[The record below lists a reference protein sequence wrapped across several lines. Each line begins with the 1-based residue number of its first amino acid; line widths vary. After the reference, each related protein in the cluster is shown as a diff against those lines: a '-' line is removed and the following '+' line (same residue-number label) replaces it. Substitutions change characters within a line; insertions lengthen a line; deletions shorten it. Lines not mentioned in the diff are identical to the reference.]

1 MTPMGVSG
9 WADWNVDPDRPAWTV
24 GIEEEV
30 MLLDPR
36 DWQLAHVMDDL
47 LPELSPGL
55 AEKVSAETHACTL
68 ELETGVH
75 ATVSDAVAELRALRT
90 SLVDELDPLGL
101 VPAAAGTHPLAVGED
116 TEVSGSARYQ
126 VLEDGLRVLARRE
139 PTFALHVHVGVPI
152 AELAVA
158 AADRLRAQIPL
169 LLALSAN
176 SPFWRGADT
185 GLASMRSALFQ
196 AFPRAGLPRRF
207 GTYPRY
213 VETIDALLRADAFP
227 EPTFIWWD
235 VRLQPRFGTVEVRIM
250 DAQSNL
256 EDIAA
261 LTAVIQTLIRQ
272 LATERLVPEEMLDA
286 QEAIEENRFIA
297 SRDGMEAS
305 FIDPLR
311 GTRVAAVDELAYV
324 LDSCQAHA
332 QDLDCRTELASA
344 SLLAERTGAARQRAL
359 AKRHPLPK
367 VLAGLADDF
376 VPDARPPGLAPL
388 AGGLRD
394 SHLDPSP

>member
-1 MTPMGVSG
+1 MPAALPD
-9 WADWNVDPDRPAWTV
+9 WAIWRADPARPAWTV

-36 DWQLAHVMDDL
+36 DWRLAHVMDEL

-75 ATVSDAVAELRALRT
+75 ATVAGAVSELSALRT
-90 SLVDELDPLGL
+90 SLAEELRPLGL
-101 VPAAAGTHPLAVGED
+101 AAAAAGTHPLAVGEE

-126 VLEDGLRVLARRE
+126 VLEDGLRALARRE

-158 AADRLRAQIPL
+158 AADRLRAQLPL

-176 SPFWRGADT
+176 SPYWRGGDT

-196 AFPRAGLPRRF
+196 AFPRAGLPRHFRS
-207 GTYPRY
+207 YPRY

-250 DAQSNL
+250 DAQSRL
-256 EDIAA
+256 QDVGA
-261 LTAVIQTLIRQ
+261 LTALIQSLVR
-272 LATERLVPEEMLDA
+272 LLSTERLVPDELLDA
-286 QEAIEENRFIA
+286 QEALEENRFIA
-297 SRDGMEAS
+297 SRDGMAAE

-311 GTRVAAVDELAYV
+311 SVRVPALEQLESILSSCRTHARDLECRDELEAV
-324 LDSCQAHA
+324 SALA
-332 QDLDCRTELASA
+332 QQP
-344 SLLAERTGAARQRAL
+344 GATRQRAL
-359 AKRHPLPK
+359 AEDGSVPE
-367 VLAGLADDF
+367 VAGALAGMFLSDPSADD
-376 VPDARPPGLAPL
+376 LA
-388 AGGLRD
+388 ATTGGLRD
-394 SHLDPSP
+394 SHLDASP